1 MSIQIDKAAY
11 EQLIREDV
19 AWLNQM
25 GGVALNQSI

>member
-1 MSIQIDKAAY
+1 MSTQMNKEAY

-19 AWLNQM
+19 AWLNR